1 MSQPGGQASARACR
15 AQEIGLE
22 AVKTA
27 VASVLCCLPQ
37 TVYSSGSHPN
47 VQALHLQNEAVGL
60 DVLDQLPALRH
71 LCWGLCPTSEDQ
83 QASLLSVTFSG
94 EAALAAGGLS

>member
-1 MSQPGGQASARACR
+1 MSQPDGQASARARR
-15 AQEIGLE
+15 AHQIGLE

-27 VASVLCCLPQ
+27 VASVLCYLPR

-60 DVLDQLPALRH
+60 DVLDQLPGLRD
-71 LCWGLCPTSEDQ
+71 LCWRLCPTSKDH

-94 EAALAAGGLS
+94 EAAPAAGGSS